1 MKKGKFQGSC
11 IIALS
16 MIMISFQMATGAP
29 IDDLIAGAKKEGV
42 IELYAPSTLT
52 PEGAHRLG
60 EAFNKK
66 YGLNVKLNF
75 TPAGSMT
82 RDVGKI
88 VGIAASGQPQEWDVM
103 LIHDAGH
110 ATLWLKKLHKT
121 YDYAKVGVASQ
132 AIQYD
137 SGTVILA
144 NQFALPAYNKQLVP
158 AKDVPKS
165 WQDLLDPKWKGGKL
179 AMTTATHHIARLA
192 TLWGEGK
199 TTEYVKALAAQQP
212 ILGPLGTIYS
222 RLQLGEVLVAI
233 TLTDSFI
240 HEAKV
245 SGAPIVHATEVT
257 PVISPAYNAGVL
269 KGAVH
274 PNAGHLFSA
283 FLPTPPAQ
291 EILEKFGGHTS
302 AFVPGTPAHKFV
314 QGKQTI
320 YMNQE
325 HAEMVDRLT
334 TVYGKIFGLQ

>member
-1 MKKGKFQGSC
+1 MRQDNFIAVLIVTFC
-11 IIALS
+11 IVVTLA
-16 MIMISFQMATGAP
+16 QTGMAAP

-42 IELYAPSTLT
+42 LELYAPSTLT
-52 PEGAHRLG
+52 PEGALRLG

-66 YGLNVKLNF
+66 YGLNIKVNF
-75 TPAGSMT
+75 TPAGAMT

-103 LIHDAGH
+103 LIHDGGH

-121 YDYAKVGVASQ
+121 YDYAKVGVAPQ

-144 NQFALPAYNKQLVP
+144 NQFALPAYNKQFVS

-165 WQDLLDPKWKGGKL
+165 WQELLDPKWKGGKL
-179 AMTTATHHIARLA
+179 GMSTATHHLARLA

-222 RLQLGEVLVAI
+222 RMQLGEVLVAI
-233 TLTDSFI
+233 TLTDSFV
-240 HEAKV
+240 HQAKV
-245 SGAPIVHATEVT
+245 AGSPIVHAEEVT

-269 KGAVH
+269 KGAQH

-283 FLPTPPAQ
+283 FLPSPPAQ

-302 AFVPGTPAHKFV
+302 AFVPGTPAYKFV
-314 QGKQTI
+314 QGKKTI
-320 YMNQE
+320 YMKQE

-334 TVYGKIFGLQ
+334 GVYGKIFGLQ

>member
-1 MKKGKFQGSC
+1 MNQRRFAVSWIVALLILVISC
-11 IIALS
+11 PPA
-16 MIMISFQMATGAP
+16 QAAP

-52 PEGAHRLG
+52 PEGAQRLG

-66 YGLNVKLNF
+66 HGLNLKVNF
-75 TPAGSMT
+75 TPSGSMT

-88 VGIAASGQPQEWDVM
+88 VSIAASGQPQEWDVM

-110 ATLWLKKLHKT
+110 ATLWLKKLHKI
-121 YDYAKVGVASQ
+121 YDYAKVGVARQ

-179 AMTTATHHIARLA
+179 GMTTATHHIARLA
-192 TLWGEGK
+192 TLWGEEK
-199 TTEYVKALAAQQP
+199 TTEYVKSLAAQQP
-212 ILGPLGTIYS
+212 VLGPLGTIYS

-240 HEAKV
+240 HDAKV

-269 KGAVH
+269 KGSPH

-283 FLPTPPAQ
+283 FLPTAPAQ

-302 AFVPGTPAHKFV
+302 AFVAGTPAYKFV

-320 YMNQE
+320 YMKQE
-325 HAEMVDRLT
+325 QAEMVDRLT
-334 TVYGKIFGLQ
+334 AVYGKIFGLQ